1 MMIQSSNSHLIIHR
15 ITPQQTVP
23 LRHSV
28 LWPNHPVS
36 YVLLPEDDSGKH
48 YGAFLDGVCDAVAVV
63 SVFEEAFS
71 QPMPDGGV
79 GCVPALRFR
88 KFACDPKYQ
97 GQGIGTQLLRHV
109 FDDALSNPKIPIR
122 VFWCDARVSAAT
134 WYERKEIGMERF
146 GEVFFKGDIE
156 YIRMKG
162 VVTIAINLEGTRRSA
177 VTEPATSRAH

>member
-1 MMIQSSNSHLIIHR
+1 M
-15 ITPQQTVP
+15 P

-28 LWPNHPVS
+28 LWPDCPVS

-48 YGAFLDGVCDAVAVV
+48 YGAFLDGVCDPVAVI

-88 KFACDPKYQ
+88 KFACDPEYQ
-97 GQGIGTQLLRHV
+97 GQGIGTRLLRHV
-109 FDDALSNPKIPIR
+109 FDDALSNPKIPMR

-146 GEVFFKGDIE
+146 GEVFIKGDIE

-162 VVTIAINLEGTRRSA
+162 VVTAAPKEEARCSSVIGFQGLPQAG
-177 VTEPATSRAH
+177 